1 MKPDELIMLLHD
13 GELDAEQ
20 AEAVRALIEDDASA
34 AALFEQL
41 DLVGSTV
48 RQSVLA
54 APSLVDLT
62 DEIMARIE
70 REPVV
75 LDVKRPAPP
84 RRGPGRALGI
94 VSGALALAAGLSLL
108 VTRAMH
114 AESPAR
120 SADGAAPV
128 AAMSAPPE
136 PPEPEPPEPEPPE
149 QSVAIERVDF
159 GGSQGAVFMVPGSDD
174 RTLVIWTLD
183 DAPIWAVD
191 EVPDD
196 KGPEVD
202 L

>member
-41 DLVGSTV
+41 DVVGSTV

-54 APSLVDLT
+54 APSSVDLT
-62 DEIMARIE
+62 DQIMARIE

-75 LDVKRPAPP
+75 LDVKRPAAP

-114 AESPAR
+114 AELPAR
-120 SADGAAPV
+120 SADVAAPV
-128 AAMSAPPE
+128 AAMSA
-136 PPEPEPPEPEPPE
+136 PEPEPPE

>member
-20 AEAVRALIEDDASA
+20 YEAVRALIEDDASA

-120 SADGAAPV
+120 SADVAAPV
-128 AAMSAPPE
+128 AAMSAP
-136 PPEPEPPEPEPPE
+136 EPEPPQ

>member
-13 GELDAEQ
+13 GELDPEQ

-41 DLVGSTV
+41 DQVAAVV
-48 RQSVLA
+48 RESVLA
-54 APSLVDLT
+54 APASSDLT
-62 DEIMARIE
+62 DAVMARIE

-75 LDVKRPAPP
+75 LDVKRAGAP
-84 RRGPGRALGI
+84 RRGPGRALAI

-114 AESPAR
+114 SESLAR
-120 SADGAAPV
+120 SGDVAAPV
-128 AAMSAPPE
+128 APMSA
-136 PPEPEPPEPEPPE
+136 PEPEPPE

-191 EVPDD
+191 DVSDD